1 MRQLYIDSEWIGS
14 ESDVGIDMLSPVD
27 GDVVDTI
34 PDASGANGQKAVAA
48 AERAQPELEAMTPV
62 QSAVT
67 NEQDY

>member
-14 ESDVGIDMLSPVD
+14 ESDAGIDVLSPVD

-62 QSAVT
+62 QSAVM